1 MYTTLRAR
9 LLPDGT
15 VEFENTVSV
24 SRPVDVLVTILEA
37 PHSATAD
44 TVTSE
49 LPLLEADTVE
59 PDPDAT
65 ELRPPLAADA
75 RYRKIRPLGA
85 GGMGEAWLAQDRE
98 TGQRVCLKQLQA
110 RMDTALLLQEFRAMA
125 RLEHPGFVRLL
136 DLDLTGFA
144 PVLVMEYIDGL
155 TLRQIMGSR
164 PLLETPAIAI
174 ARALF
179 EAVTASHARNILHCD
194 LKPENIIVILDETG
208 RPQPR
213 IIDLGLA
220 VVDHSDAHGNIT
232 AATRIAGTPSYMA
245 PEQLRGEAG
254 DARTDVYALAVTGFE
269 LLTGEYPYT
278 QAQVLAGVE
287 GTRKLLP
294 PEVPPGLEAALRAGL
309 CLDAAARPG
318 SMDAFLA
325 RLEGAGS
332 AEETPGDGASA
343 IEAAPNASPTPPD
356 SPPSPPPEGAVD
368 AAQLRAL
375 GELYTV
381 ALHPAKNL
389 LAEVAREADPEVA
402 ARWLQTEGPRA
413 DLERHRAR
421 TLDAAPLPA
430 ALAPGRDAAAAA
442 LGAFLDGGSVVAAW
456 EAWRDLTAAAADL
469 LDAHRLRPGAEA
481 LEPLLERPPARTL
494 TLERG
499 AWADRSLRAPDP
511 GGARDGLRSLVADLL
526 RNAEFAGATRVHLDL
541 AREGPGLRLD
551 LRDDGPG
558 AGREDPAATRVQQ
571 GRSASSPGMGTGLAS
586 ARRWLEARG
595 GGLEAGD
602 HPEGGFFVT
611 VRLPA
616 VLEL

>member
-245 PEQLRGEAG
+245 PEQLRGEVLTPA
-254 DARTDVYALAVTGFE
+254 ADVFALGVILFE
-269 LLTGEYPYT
+269 MLTG
-278 QAQVLAGVE
+278 
-287 GTRKLLP
+287 
-294 PEVPPGLEAALRAGL
+294 
-309 CLDAAARPG
+309 RP
-318 SMDAFLA
+318 
-325 RLEGAGS
+325 
-332 AEETPGDGASA
+332 
-343 IEAAPNASPTPPD
+343 
-356 SPPSPPPEGAVD
+356 
-368 AAQLRAL
+368 
-375 GELYTV
+375 
-381 ALHPAKNL
+381 
-389 LAEVAREADPEVA
+389 
-402 ARWLQTEGPRA
+402 
-413 DLERHRAR
+413 
-421 TLDAAPLPA
+421 
-430 ALAPGRDAAAAA
+430 
-442 LGAFLDGGSVVAAW
+442 
-456 EAWRDLTAAAADL
+456 
-469 LDAHRLRPGAEA
+469 
-481 LEPLLERPPARTL
+481 
-494 TLERG
+494 
-499 AWADRSLRAPDP
+499 
-511 GGARDGLRSLVADLL
+511 
-526 RNAEFAGATRVHLDL
+526 
-541 AREGPGLRLD
+541 AREGPMWEVLRGIREATEPLDVREGPLPVRDAVARLIAQCTHPDPRERPAAQVVATQLGFLDIEPAPPVVVAPQELDEWDATSLHPTGWFNSSGYVDGVSLDYPLAVFQSADGRSRLRLD
-551 LRDDGPG
+551 GLNASDDSFGSWMQRFPAAQL
-558 AGREDPAATRVQQ
+558 AGR
-571 GRSASSPGMGTGLAS
+571 
-586 ARRWLEARG
+586 
-595 GGLEAGD
+595 
-602 HPEGGFFVT
+602 T
-611 VRLPA
+611 VRLEG
-616 VLEL
+616 ELSCRGVSGWAGLWLRADGVQGNLAFCNMASRPLVGTAKPDTHGIELTIPDGVVHLNFGAMLKGRGTLDIHALRLTTLIDGTWRHLCLTL